1 MGKIPTK
8 TIDPFGKNHVI
19 QKFDSCDFTPI
30 YDWHQ
35 NEKEKKKQMSSEEK
49 KTLREKKLKQEE
61 KYMWAV
67 VDGEKKTLREE
78 KLKQE
83 EKCMWAVIDG
93 VKEKI
98 LMIYCDAYIGV
109 LHFSNLW
116 NDPINSKEFKY
127 MFLAASSS
135 LKGQSDKKKYE
146 KARMLKEYIKNIE
159 AAYTKNFTSKDV
171 TKRQIAV
178 ATYLIDKLALR
189 AGNEKDDDEA
199 DTIGFCTL
207 KVENVK
213 AIGLNMLEFQAGKQG
228 SDDLFDK
235 LDTGKLNAHL
245 KELMPSLTAK
255 VFHTYNA
262 SITLDDMLNR
272 ETQDGDITKRNYY
285 EHANK
290 KVMTVSLVAII
301 CNHQHTI
308 SKSHNAQMSR
318 LMEKLGE
325 LQTAVFQVPPPA
337 SHAERLEKFDEANF
351 RRWQGKMLF
360 YFTTL
365 RLARFL
371 TEDAPPSDEES
382 DKETLM
388 AVNAWKNSDYLY

>member
-1 MGKIPTK
+1 
-8 TIDPFGKNHVI
+8 
-19 QKFDSCDFTPI
+19 
-30 YDWHQ
+30 
-35 NEKEKKKQMSSEEK
+35 MSSEEK

-189 AGNEKDDDEA
+189 AGNEKLSF
-199 DTIGFCTL
+199 TPIFCQSCL
-207 KVENVK
+207 KFLVPLCSL
-213 AIGLNMLEFQAGKQG
+213 GLQFAEGKQG

-290 KVMTVSLVAII
+290 KVAII

-325 LQTAVFQVPPPA
+325 LQMFNKSLLA
-337 SHAERLEKFDEANF
+337 KFAWALGVDPDF
-351 RRWQGKMLF
+351 RF
-360 YFTTL
+360 
-365 RLARFL
+365 
-371 TEDAPPSDEES
+371 
-382 DKETLM
+382 
-388 AVNAWKNSDYLY
+388 